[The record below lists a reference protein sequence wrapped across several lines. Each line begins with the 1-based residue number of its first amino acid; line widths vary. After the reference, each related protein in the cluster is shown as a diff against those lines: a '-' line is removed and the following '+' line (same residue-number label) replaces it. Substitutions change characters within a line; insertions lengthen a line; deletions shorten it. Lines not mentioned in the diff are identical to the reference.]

1 MPKTKIGKW
10 SVGLLLLFGLFVLI
24 TVLIRRAG
32 HSPGDPLLVIPALC
46 AAASGVAA
54 FVTALISLF
63 KHKDRTFLV
72 GFCAV
77 IGFFVSLMVIFEV
90 IEGIVNLLGHSSY

>member
-10 SVGLLLLFGLFVLI
+10 SVGLLLLFGLFVLTTI
-24 TVLIRRAG
+24 LMRRAG
-32 HSPGDPLLVIPALC
+32 HYPGDPMLVIPGLC
-46 AAASGVAA
+46 AAALGVAT

-77 IGFFVSLMVIFEV
+77 IGFLVSLIVIFEV
-90 IEGIVNLLGHSSY
+90 IERIVYLLGH

>member
-10 SVGLLLLFGLFVLI
+10 SVGLLLLFGLFVLPTI
-24 TVLIRRAG
+24 LMQRAG
-32 HSPGDPLLVIPALC
+32 RRPGDPLLVIVGLC
-46 AAASGVAA
+46 AAAMGVAT

-63 KHKDRTFLV
+63 KHQDRTFLV

-77 IGFFVSLMVIFEV
+77 IGFLVSLIVIFEV
-90 IEGIVNLLGHSSY
+90 IERIVYLLGH